1 MDVDG
6 ARGICLFKLKQ
17 TALIP
22 AYILLISE
30 TKLRLQAKQITGPP
44 RVKNRRVQRTPSKR
58 SDGST

>member
-6 ARGICLFKLKQ
+6 AQGICLFKLKQ

-30 TKLRLQAKQITGPP
+30 TKLRLQAKQITGP
-44 RVKNRRVQRTPSKR
+44 RVKNRRARRTPSKR

>member
-1 MDVDG
+1 MDMDG

-30 TKLRLQAKQITGPP
+30 TKLRLQAKQITGP
-44 RVKNRRVQRTPSKR
+44 RVKNRCARRTPSKR